1 MHNNSDYIWTFK
13 VILNDFEIQKID
25 EILYQL
31 VLPLVSHLPL
41 AHQLVGCYFQWKKYL
56 VHGSH
61 SEIKTDKPV
70 KNGGW
75 NGGYFLKLLRTKPQ
89 FLVESINMASVF
101 LFNVGCIHNQFV

>member
-1 MHNNSDYIWTFK
+1 MHSDYIWTFK

-61 SEIKTDKPV
+61 SEIKTDKKPV

-75 NGGYFLKLLRTKPQ
+75 NGGYF
-89 FLVESINMASVF
+89 
-101 LFNVGCIHNQFV
+101 

>member
-1 MHNNSDYIWTFK
+1 MHFQTTYVDYEIK

-56 VHGSH
+56 VQGL
-61 SEIKTDKPV
+61 INTKKLILPTDKPV
-70 KNGGW
+70 KNGG
-75 NGGYFLKLLRTKPQ
+75 
-89 FLVESINMASVF
+89 
-101 LFNVGCIHNQFV
+101 

>member
-1 MHNNSDYIWTFK
+1 MHFQTTYGQIK

-56 VHGSH
+56 VQGL
-61 SEIKTDKPV
+61 INTKKLIPPTVPTDRPV
-70 KNGGW
+70 ENGG
-75 NGGYFLKLLRTKPQ
+75 
-89 FLVESINMASVF
+89 
-101 LFNVGCIHNQFV
+101 